1 LVEAMLDF
9 ARRAGAPIQIPYFAS
24 WMCFQFP
31 QDVPYA
37 SLFWAYMRAR
47 GIHMWEGRPSFLTT
61 AHTDADIDLVLK
73 AFKETIVEMQR
84 GGFLPGEPPQETAVP
99 PQPGARLGKDRE
111 GKPAWF
117 VPDPARPGKYLQ
129 IAEVR

>member
-1 LVEAMLDF
+1 
-9 ARRAGAPIQIPYFAS
+9 
-24 WMCFQFP
+24 
-31 QDVPYA
+31 
-37 SLFWAYMRAR
+37 
-47 GIHMWEGRPSFLTT
+47 
-61 AHTDADIDLVLK
+61 
-73 AFKETIVEMQR
+73 MQR
-84 GGFLPGEPPQETAVP
+84 GGFLPGEPPQEIAAP